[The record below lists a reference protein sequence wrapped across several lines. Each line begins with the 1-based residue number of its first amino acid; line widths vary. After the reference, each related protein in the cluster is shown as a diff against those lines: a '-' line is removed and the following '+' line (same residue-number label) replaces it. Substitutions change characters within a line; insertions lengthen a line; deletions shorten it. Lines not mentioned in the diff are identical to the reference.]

1 MDDKN
6 NLSYAILKD
15 LGSKVLG
22 QTMLHLFQS
31 NKAFKLN
38 RLLGRKIFLPFC
50 FLSPR
55 PVDPVAGPSFNF
67 CGKTRKRPRK
77 RFSGAFLELPLELEE
92 AREAF
97 PVFLFFSRLWN
108 GSERLGT
115 GG

>member
-6 NLSYAILKD
+6 NLSYAILKG
-15 LGSKVLG
+15 LVSKVLG

-67 CGKTRKRPRK
+67 CGKKK
-77 RFSGAFLELPLELEE
+77 AEERFSGAFLELPLEVEE

-97 PVFLFFSRLWN
+97 PVFLFFSRL
-108 GSERLGT
+108 
-115 GG
+115 